1 MKYTRVKRK
10 FNFKKYGY
18 EILLTIVGC
27 FIMACGTSLFLL
39 PNKLSTGGFSG
50 IATIAYFILNLPMGI
65 TILVLNIPLFIIG
78 YLRLGKIFFSKTII
92 GTLLLSVFID
102 LLEKVPPLTH
112 NQFLASVYGGIVVGI
127 GSAINL
133 KAMASTGGSDL
144 LAYIIRSFKPYYQ
157 TSTLIIG
164 IDTVIVALNVFFLRN
179 IEIGLYSAIAIFL
192 MGKMIDLVFEGVNF
206 TKIILII
213 SDKYEQIAKKVEKT
227 IERGSTAIY
236 AKGMYKKEDKM
247 MLLCVASRN
256 EVSKIK
262 QLATNIDENA
272 FIIITNARETWGE
285 GFRK

>member
-10 FNFKKYGY
+10 FNLKKYGY

-102 LLEKVPPLTH
+102 LLEKAPPLTH

>member
-50 IATIAYFILNLPMGI
+50 IATIAYFILNLPIGI

-102 LLEKVPPLTH
+102 LLEKAPPLTH

>member
-102 LLEKVPPLTH
+102 LLEKAPPLTH

>member
-10 FNFKKYGY
+10 FNLKKYGY

-102 LLEKVPPLTH
+102 LLEKAPPLTH

-164 IDTVIVALNVFFLRN
+164 IDTIIVALNVFFLRN